1 MPPQIPY
8 ASRASSAYSRHSA
21 RTGQRLHTAL
31 AASSR
36 SRFSLTVSAC
46 SGPKNRVG
54 SMPLHSARSCQRASS
69 SRDASLE
76 ASALVVFVVF
86 LDGCSSLVTSSLV
99 PGALRLCSSSAL
111 HSTLG
116 PLCWFHPPGGGGPT
130 DIAENR
136 FDSQNSQRR
145 ARMVRSE
152 VDATVGLRSTCFS
165 IPIIQAM

>member
-54 SMPLHSARSCQRASS
+54 SMPLHSARFCQRASS
-69 SRDASLE
+69 SRDASLD

-86 LDGCSSLVTSSLV
+86 LDGCSSLVTSSLA
-99 PGALRLCSSSAL
+99 PALLIPD
-111 HSTLG
+111 STPT
-116 PLCWFHPPGGGGPT
+116 PLRWFHGARRCDGCCT
-130 DIAENR
+130 DTAENH
-136 FDSQNSQRR
+136 FVSQNSER
-145 ARMVRSE
+145 
-152 VDATVGLRSTCFS
+152 
-165 IPIIQAM
+165 

>member
-46 SGPKNRVG
+46 SGPKKRVG

-69 SRDASLE
+69 SRDASLD

-99 PGALRLCSSSAL
+99 PSCVRLCSSSAL
-111 HSTLG
+111 LLVVLIRRWARPTG
-116 PLCWFHPPGGGGPT
+116 FTRQAARGGPSRRRVIPT
-130 DIAENR
+130 DTAENR
-136 FDSQNSQRR
+136 FDSQNPEHRGP
-145 ARMVRSE
+145 E
-152 VDATVGLRSTCFS
+152 
-165 IPIIQAM
+165 

>member
-86 LDGCSSLVTSSLV
+86 LDGCSSLVTSSLAQ
-99 PGALRLCSSSAL
+99 GSTL
-111 HSTLG
+111 HSTLTR
-116 PLCWFHPPGGGGPT
+116 LRWFHG
-130 DIAENR
+130 A
-136 FDSQNSQRR
+136 
-145 ARMVRSE
+145 ARES
-152 VDATVGLRSTCFS
+152 ASAQILLK
-165 IPIIQAM
+165 I

>member
-36 SRFSLTVSAC
+36 LRFSLTVSAC

-99 PGALRLCSSSAL
+99 PACVLLCSSSAL
-111 HSTLG
+111 LLVGAHSTLG
-116 PLCWFHPPGGGGPT
+116 SPYWF
-130 DIAENR
+130 
-136 FDSQNSQRR
+136 
-145 ARMVRSE
+145 
-152 VDATVGLRSTCFS
+152 
-165 IPIIQAM
+165 

>member
-8 ASRASSAYSRHSA
+8 ASRASRAYSRHSA

-86 LDGCSSLVTSSLV
+86 LDGCSSLVTSSLAPV
-99 PGALRLCSSSAL
+99 LLFIGTSSTAL
-111 HSTLG
+111 HSTLT
-116 PLCWFHPPGGGGPT
+116 L
-130 DIAENR
+130 
-136 FDSQNSQRR
+136 
-145 ARMVRSE
+145 
-152 VDATVGLRSTCFS
+152 
-165 IPIIQAM
+165 